1 MRKSKKIMKETTSRY
16 EYNKAR
22 KEFIGGCTF
31 CGYHRGCNIT
41 HNRYGDFGHGKNE
54 KLKLPNWKLV
64 SKNEKQWMD
73 KRLKYKTKNKWGNIF
88 TEIIF

>member
-22 KEFIGGCTF
+22 KEFIAGCTY
-31 CGYHRGCNIT
+31 CGYHRGCNMT
-41 HNRYGDFGHGKNE
+41 HKLYGDYGSRRNE
-54 KLKLPNWKLV
+54 TLRRPNWKLV

-73 KRLKYKTKNKWGNIF
+73 KGLKYDTKNKWGHIN
-88 TEIIF
+88 TKIIF